1 MRISFLLFIAA
12 VPLLGEAQLNKPRNE
27 AKKGKKMA
35 KEEMPSSC
43 LTGSTISTQE
53 EMPPLVME
61 LPRSVK
67 LFGQP
72 GTRHRSPLALSNLIW
87 SKWLICLVPGS
98 QWGWPTCFPTC
109 YSDCWLRATVDD
121 WCCRRIYSSECGLS
135 ACSPWGRHERS
146 STGGTGHFSSQAGS
160 SLIPSHFMYHSP
172 PSRLSSSRLTRE
184 ALHWL

>member
-35 KEEMPSSC
+35 KEETPSSC

-72 GTRHRSPLALSNLIW
+72 GTRHRSPLALSNLI
-87 SKWLICLVPGS
+87 
-98 QWGWPTCFPTC
+98 
-109 YSDCWLRATVDD
+109 
-121 WCCRRIYSSECGLS
+121 
-135 ACSPWGRHERS
+135 
-146 STGGTGHFSSQAGS
+146 
-160 SLIPSHFMYHSP
+160 
-172 PSRLSSSRLTRE
+172 
-184 ALHWL
+184 